1 MPIGFTQKT
10 AKFTASSA
18 NSVTSAAISTAVGA
32 KVIVTCAAFHNG
44 STYTL
49 SVSDSKGGNTW
60 VNDVSIRD
68 IQTNSGLVIIA
79 STTLVNAGAGHTFT
93 VTCSVADAG
102 AFFEGNAS
110 EFSQVGAL
118 DQIVQSVI
126 AVAATTSTKTT
137 PSTTQADELV
147 IAALQLD
154 SSDATC
160 NITDPPAGYNSI
172 GVNQDGSATIGYEAA
187 YAIVS
192 SIGTQS
198 ATWNFDSAT
207 AGGSAGIATYK
218 GLAGA
223 VNPLISPMPY
233 YRTIVINE

>member
-1 MPIGFTQKT
+1 MPIAFVQKT

-18 NSVTSAAISTAVGA
+18 NSVTSAALNTTVGN
-32 KVIVTCAAFHNG
+32 KINVTCAAFHNG

-60 VNDVSIRD
+60 ANDVSIRD
-68 IQTNSGLVIIA
+68 AQTNSGLVIIA
-79 STTLVNAGAGHTFT
+79 STTLINAGAGHTFT

-102 AFFEGNAS
+102 CFFEGNAS
-110 EFSQVGAL
+110 ESSGVGAL

-137 PSTTQADELV
+137 PATTQPDQLV

-218 GLAGA
+218 GLAAPSSTLMGQA
-223 VNPLISPMPY
+223 SL
-233 YRTIVINE
+233 